1 MNDKTKKNKTSP
13 PNKNLEDNKNIVP
26 SDNAEKLK
34 AAIFARKNAL
44 YPKAHE
50 LLSSILQQSPNEV
63 AAQKE
68 LSTLFLLTENYD
80 EAIKFL
86 LSILKQS
93 KDPAWVLLGLAECY
107 KRTNRIS
114 DEMLTLKNILANKF
128 DDAISRRLFDLQKN
142 SGDIKG
148 ALQTVINLRSVKD
161 HIDLET
167 AQAKL
172 TALLGDRDEALKMA
186 ETLLIK
192 TPLPRGAIELFLA
205 IQLGDLN
212 NPEAV
217 LKKFAPMVEGGLND
231 PLVFVALA
239 KALHRM
245 ELHHEAI
252 DYLKKAIAIEDFH
265 PDWLYD
271 ISLLYRQLGRLEESQ
286 DYLMKSIR
294 LNPLNATSVRVYGV
308 EHKYTLGE
316 EAHQQLNYLHAHES
330 KLKDSRKVE
339 LYMALAK
346 AYEDFG
352 ELNTAFKYYEHVSHL
367 QAKLL
372 PYKHSASMNLL
383 KMTSDRISR
392 KTYQDFSHPRC
403 ESDMPVF
410 VLGMPRS
417 GTSLVEQVI
426 ASHPQAYGA
435 GELKL
440 LHRVL
445 EGVTINNRI
454 IETKSNGPN
463 IIPTFI
469 KGIDLD
475 HCRHMSF
482 KERGEL
488 YVKGIETLAESGGK
502 NNVMRVVDKMPG
514 NYFWT
519 SVIPFILPNA
529 KIIHTER
536 HPLDNCLSLY
546 RIYFPDG
553 MPWSYDLTNLGKVYR
568 SCYEHM
574 KLCQSI
580 LPEKMMI
587 KVNYEVMVND
597 FENQAKNIISHTGL
611 TWDDACLKF
620 YETDRQV
627 KTASLNQVRKPIY
640 ATSVGRWKKYED
652 FLKPLIKELGP
663 IIKDYEDLIDSQLN
677 RKT

>member
-1 MNDKTKKNKTSP
+1 MNDKAKKSKTSP
-13 PNKNLEDNKNIVP
+13 LSKNVNDNKNILP
-26 SDNAEKLK
+26 SNNAEKLK

-50 LLSSILQQSPNEV
+50 LLTSILKQNPNEV

-68 LSTLFLLTENYD
+68 LFLLFLSTENYE

-93 KDPAWVLLGLAECY
+93 KDPEWILLGLANCY
-107 KRTNRIS
+107 KRTNKIL
-114 DEMLTLKNILANKF
+114 EEVNILKNILTNKF

-148 ALQTVINLRSVKD
+148 ALQTLINLRSVKD

-186 ETLLIK
+186 ETLLNK
-192 TPLPRGAIELFLA
+192 APLPRGAIELFLA

-217 LKKFAPMVEGGLND
+217 LQKFLPMVEGGLND

-245 ELHHEAI
+245 ELHNEAI
-252 DYLKKAIAIEDFH
+252 EYLKRAIAIEDFH
-265 PDWLYD
+265 PDWFYD

-294 LNPLNATSVRVYGV
+294 LNPLNSTAVRVYGV
-308 EHKYTLGE
+308 EHKYTMGE

-352 ELNTAFKYYEHVSHL
+352 ELKTAFKYYEHVSEL

-372 PYKHSASMNLL
+372 PYKHSASLNLL

-403 ESDMPVF
+403 ESDKPIF

-426 ASHPQAYGA
+426 ASHPYAYGA

-488 YVKGIETLAESGGK
+488 YVKGIETLAELSGK
-502 NNVMRVVDKMPG
+502 NNIMRVVDKMPG

-519 SVIPFILPNA
+519 SVIPFILPMQ
-529 KIIHTER
+529 KLYIPKDIH
-536 HPLDNCLSLY
+536 
-546 RIYFPDG
+546 
-553 MPWSYDLTNLGKVYR
+553 
-568 SCYEHM
+568 
-574 KLCQSI
+574 
-580 LPEKMMI
+580 
-587 KVNYEVMVND
+587 
-597 FENQAKNIISHTGL
+597 
-611 TWDDACLKF
+611 
-620 YETDRQV
+620 
-627 KTASLNQVRKPIY
+627 
-640 ATSVGRWKKYED
+640 
-652 FLKPLIKELGP
+652 
-663 IIKDYEDLIDSQLN
+663 
-677 RKT
+677 